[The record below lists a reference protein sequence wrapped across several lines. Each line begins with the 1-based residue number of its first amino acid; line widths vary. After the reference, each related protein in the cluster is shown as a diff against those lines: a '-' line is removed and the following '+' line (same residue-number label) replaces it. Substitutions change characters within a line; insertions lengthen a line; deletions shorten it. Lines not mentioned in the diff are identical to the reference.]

1 MSAEIPELPV
11 HATRKGGS
19 GGASF
24 VWLIPIVALCIA
36 LAVAWQSYANKGRL
50 IEISFENGA
59 GILANTTELKYRDI
73 SVGVVE
79 DVTLSEGLKTVIAS
93 IRLDKKIEQYVDAN
107 AQFWIV
113 RPELTTRGVSG
124 LETVL
129 SGVFIEGSWDG
140 EPGEEASSFN
150 GLSDAPLF
158 RPGKPGLQIALRSAA
173 RGQLVDNS
181 PILYRGIEVG
191 RIGEASIDP
200 RGNFAVAEA
209 IIYDP
214 HSRLITDSTRF
225 WDTSGFSVSIGA
237 SGAAIDFSSV
247 ASLLS
252 GGVTFD
258 TFVSGGARVA
268 DGTLFQVFDGEETAR
283 SSVFNQSEVEEL
295 TVSVIFDDNISG
307 LSVDSPVELSGLR
320 IGSVASVTGIIDPE
334 ALGDTRVRL
343 NAVLSIQP
351 TRLGLPDEAS
361 PEAALAFLRTRSEQ
375 GLRARLATSSLLTGG
390 LKVELIEVA
399 DAPAEP
405 VRETSEGLV
414 ILPTTQS
421 EISDASATVEGVLTR
436 VNALPVEEL
445 LTSAIDFLNAASSFV
460 SDEDLRE
467 TPEDLRR
474 LMADISGVVASDDMQ
489 AMAGNLNKVLAQVET
504 LLAALE
510 REQTIQRLSTAVD
523 AATQVAQGIDRS
535 VAGLPVLIT
544 QLTDVATK
552 AGDLPMED
560 LTQQLND
567 LARNANTLL
576 SDDNLQATAG
586 NLNAVLSQ
594 VTALFAQLENEQTV
608 QRLTEAVA
616 SAASAVSR
624 LDASAEGVPQLVAEL
639 TEVAAKANALPV
651 EELTQRLSTL
661 ANSANTLL
669 SDDGMQDLPTQL
681 NAALAEINAT
691 LAELREGG
699 AINNVNATLS
709 SARNAADAVA
719 VSTRDLPDLVDRLAQ
734 VLAQASNTIKGYDKG
749 AVISRDAQSALRGVE
764 QAADAITSLA
774 RTLERNPSA
783 LIRGR

>member
-1 MSAEIPELPV
+1 MSDLIPELPV
-11 HATRKGGS
+11 HAARKGAS
-19 GGASF
+19 RGAS
-24 VWLIPIVALCIA
+24 VIWLIPIIALCIA
-36 LAVAWQSYANKGRL
+36 LGVAWQSYANKGRL

-73 SVGVVE
+73 TVGIVE
-79 DVTLSEGLKTVIAS
+79 DVSLSDGLKTVIAE

-140 EPGEEASSFN
+140 QPGEPASSFN
-150 GLSDAPLF
+150 GLSTAPLF
-158 RPGKPGLQIALRSAA
+158 RPDKPGLQIALRSAA

-191 RIGEASIDP
+191 LIGEASIDP

-214 HSRLITDSTRF
+214 HSRLITESTRF
-225 WDTSGFSVSIGA
+225 WDTSGFSVSVGA

-258 TFVSGGARVA
+258 TFVSGGTRIA
-268 DGTLFQVFDGEETAR
+268 DGTMFQVYDGEETAR

-295 TVSVIFDDNISG
+295 TVSAIFDDNISG
-307 LSVDSPVELSGLR
+307 LTVDSPVELSGLR
-320 IGSVASVTGIIDPE
+320 IGTVASVTGIIDPD

-361 PEAALAFLRTRSEQ
+361 PEAALAFLRRRAGE

-399 DAPAEP
+399 DAPPAT
-405 VRETSEGLV
+405 VRETDEGLV

-436 VNALPVEEL
+436 VNALPVEQL

-467 TPEDLRR
+467 APQELRR
-474 LMADISGVVASDDMQ
+474 LMADIGGVVASDDTQ
-489 AMAGNLNKVLAQVET
+489 AVAGNLNKVLVQIEA

-510 REQTIQRLSTAVD
+510 QEQTVQRLSNAVD
-523 AATQVAQGIDRS
+523 AAAAAAGGLGGAIEGVPALVSELTEVASTARE
-535 VAGLPVLIT
+535 LPI
-544 QLTDVATK
+544 
-552 AGDLPMED
+552 ED
-560 LTQQLND
+560 LTRRLSDVAQSAD
-567 LARNANTLL
+567 RLL
-576 SDDNLQATAG
+576 SDEALQSTATT
-586 NLNAVLSQ
+586 LNAVLAQ
-594 VTALFAQLENEQTV
+594 VNTLLGQLESEQTV

-616 SAASAVSR
+616 SAASAMDQ
-624 LDASAEGVPQLVAEL
+624 LDASVEGVPQLVADL
-639 TEVAAKANALPV
+639 SDVAAKANALPV
-651 EELTQRLSTL
+651 EQLAARLSDL
-661 ANSANTLL
+661 VGSANALL
-669 SDDGMQDLPTQL
+669 SDDGMEELPAQL
-681 NAALAEINAT
+681 SAALGEINAT
-691 LAELREGG
+691 LAELRAGG

-719 VSTRDLPDLVDRLAQ
+719 VSTRDLPDLVARLTQ
-734 VLAQASNTIKGYDKG
+734 VLEQASDTIRGYDRG